1 MFEDEC
7 HFATISAACSHH
19 SRSVRRVNRVVIVGG
34 GLAAGSAAATLR
46 EEGFDG
52 SIVIVGEESL
62 LPYDRPP
69 LSKAVLR
76 GEEPDLRFKADDDFW
91 SENRIEVM
99 LGVRAT
105 SLDPNDRMIY
115 AGTQRLP
122 FDALLIATG
131 GRPRMLPVPGAGL
144 NGIHLLRT
152 LGDAVA
158 LRDAATAAQH
168 VVVVGMGFI
177 GAEVAASLRSIG
189 KDVTAVEPFAVPL
202 ERVLGRQVG
211 ASVARLHADHGVRML
226 MGTGVDAFEGSER
239 VERVVTGDGRRIDA
253 DLVVAGVGMVPNIEW
268 LEGSGITMDNGVVV
282 DARCMTRVPG
292 IFAAGDVARH
302 DHPRFGSIRVEH
314 WQNALKQGAA
324 AARSMLGRQ
333 DPYDEVHWFWSDQYD
348 ASLQY
353 TGHHAGTAEI
363 VFRGDPADP
372 PFLAYYMHGGIVQAA
387 FGFNSGREVR
397 AAKKLIGK
405 PLPDQ

>member
-1 MFEDEC
+1 M
-7 HFATISAACSHH
+7 
-19 SRSVRRVNRVVIVGG
+19 NRVVIVGG

-52 SIVIVGEESL
+52 SIVVVGEEPL

-76 GEEPDLRFKADDDFW
+76 GEEPDLRFKPDDGFW
-91 SENRIEVM
+91 SENQIEVM

-105 SLDPNDRMIY
+105 SLDPTDRVVY
-115 AGTQRLP
+115 AGARRLP

-131 GRPRMLPVPGAGL
+131 GRPRTLPVPGAGL
-144 NGIHLLRT
+144 HGIHLLRT
-152 LGDAVA
+152 LGDAIA
-158 LRDAATAAQH
+158 LRDAAKAAQH
-168 VVVVGMGFI
+168 IVVAGMGFI
-177 GAEVAASLRSIG
+177 GAEVAASLRSVG
-189 KDVTAVEPFAVPL
+189 KDVTAIEPFTVPL
-202 ERVLGRQVG
+202 ERVLGPQVG
-211 ASVARLHADHGVRML
+211 ASVARLHADHGVRTL
-226 MGTGVDAFEGSER
+226 MGTSVEAFEGSER
-239 VERVVTGDGRRIDA
+239 VERIVTGDGRRIDA

-268 LEGSGITMDNGVVV
+268 LEGSGLTIDNGVVV
-282 DARCMTRVPG
+282 DARCMTSVPG

-324 AARSMLGRQ
+324 AARSILGRQ

-353 TGHHAGTAEI
+353 TGHHAGSAEI
-363 VFRGDPADP
+363 VLRGDPAAP
-372 PFLAYYMHGGIVQAA
+372 PFVAYYTQEGIVRAA

-405 PLPDQ
+405 PLPD